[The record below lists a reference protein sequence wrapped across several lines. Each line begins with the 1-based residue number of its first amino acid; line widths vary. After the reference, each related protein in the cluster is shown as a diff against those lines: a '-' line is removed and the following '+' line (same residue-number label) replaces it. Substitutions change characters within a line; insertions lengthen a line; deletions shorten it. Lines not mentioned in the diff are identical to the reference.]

1 LRLTCSQRF
10 AISAL
15 IATLCATGLSAP
27 ANAQTRPQDWSL
39 TRLYSVGGES
49 DTAILQRVQS
59 LQQLRDRRL
68 LIADAGARSVIVVDS
83 LGRVRP
89 PLGRMGSGP
98 AEYRAPQALA
108 VIGDTVAVL
117 DPGNGRIGLFSSSGA
132 WQGSWVVQPITG
144 GTNVRLYRVP
154 GADFYAYGVRK
165 IGAKLATTFI
175 HFDPRGP
182 RDTLAPDPEPTSPD
196 FGAMC
201 NGSDRG
207 IRFFSTT
214 FQSRHVRIPGPRGT
228 LLDAETSAYRIVH
241 HTLAGDTVATFAGPA
256 TRVPISNAEWDSAGA
271 EFAAY
276 LKQDKDAKCSTRSL
290 SRPSSK
296 PAIRAFWWDD
306 AGRLWVERY
315 ATSGFAF
322 DVFSQRGALLA
333 SMPAPERVSDVE
345 PSVVGN
351 RIALLGATA
360 DGAHVVH
367 VYRFGLILQFHI

>member
-1 LRLTCSQRF
+1 MTSSKRL
-10 AISAL
+10 AIGAL
-15 IATLCATGLSAP
+15 VTSLAATGLSA
-27 ANAQTRPQDWSL
+27 AATTQARNQDWSL

-49 DTAILQRVQS
+49 DTTVLQRVQS

-68 LIADAGARSVIVVDS
+68 LIADGGARSVIVVDS
-83 LGRVRP
+83 LGHGRP

-117 DPGNGRIGLFSSSGA
+117 DPGNGRIGLFSSNGA
-132 WQGSWVVQPITG
+132 WRGSWVVQPITG
-144 GTNVRLYRVP
+144 GANVRLYRVP
-154 GADFYAYGVRK
+154 GADFYAYGVRM
-165 IGAKLATTFI
+165 IGAKPATTFI
-175 HFDPRGP
+175 HFDARGP
-182 RDTLAPDPEPTSPD
+182 RDTLAPEPQPPSPD
-196 FGAMC
+196 LGAMC

-214 FQSRHVRIPGPRGT
+214 FRSRYVRIPGPRGT
-228 LLDAETSAYRIVH
+228 LLDAETSEYRIVQ
-241 HTLAGDTVATFAGPA
+241 HTLAGDTVATFAGTA

-271 EFAAY
+271 ELAEY
-276 LKQDKDAKCSTRSL
+276 LKQDKDAKCSARSL
-290 SRPSSK
+290 RRPSSK

-315 ATSGFAF
+315 TTRGFAF
-322 DVFSQRGALLA
+322 DVFSQRGVLLA

-367 VYRFGLILQFHI
+367 VYRFGQKR